1 MIEYPRLTAD
11 LVVLTIRDDRLKVLL
26 VVRGRQ
32 PFKGRLALPG
42 GFLEH
47 GESLEET
54 AARELFEETGLD
66 ADRLHLKPTGIYS
79 DPERDPRSRVITVSY
94 LAIAPN
100 LEMPSPGD
108 EILSTDWYEVDDDLY
123 MNLAFDHARILEDA
137 LEQARAL
144 LEQTSI
150 GTTFCK
156 EPFTISEL
164 RRVYEIIMDIQ
175 WNQGNF
181 QNKVLGIEGF
191 LEYSGEK
198 GSKGPGR
205 PGKLYRA
212 GPVRKLN
219 GLMKRPKTAGTLVEG

>member
-1 MIEYPRLTAD
+1 M
-11 LVVLTIRDDRLKVLL
+11 
-26 VVRGRQ
+26 
-32 PFKGRLALPG
+32 
-42 GFLEH
+42 
-47 GESLEET
+47 
-54 AARELFEETGLD
+54 
-66 ADRLHLKPTGIYS
+66 
-79 DPERDPRSRVITVSY
+79 SY